1 MSILTNSKI
10 LIIDDNPDIIEYLSM
25 VIEDNISASIYEAQ
39 DGKTGMDIIQK
50 YPIDLV
56 ISDLNMP
63 EMNGFQIAEAIN
75 KDFPNILCMLIT
87 GNIDME
93 AYREAIKYKVYD
105 FVEKP
110 FNDENLLLRIKNALE
125 SITDRKVTQML
136 AREAII
142 QVYGFESPDDFDELS
157 QEEQQS
163 LRTRVIAMVS
173 QSYERGK

>member
-142 QVYGFESPDDFDELS
+142 QVYGFENPNDFDELS